1 MTSDYRFGTLLV
13 NGGVITPAQ
22 LQRALRRQEELQGA
36 RPVGDI
42 LVEQKALTREQLDRY
57 LVAFKKRRRL
67 GDLLVASGVITAEQ
81 LSAAVESHKRT
92 GERLGEAIVAL
103 GYATE
108 EAIKQVL
115 CTQINVPFV
124 DLDAMAVER
133 SLAATINVS
142 YARKH
147 LVIPVARI
155 GTSLTVAIDDP
166 TMTHVI
172 EEIRAATQMRVNI
185 VTSTREKI
193 ARAFARLYADGGNG
207 ESDVGGR
214 LELVVE
220 ERPAPSRKIK
230 YVEDDQ
236 TERADAIV
244 RKLLGMAMELRASD
258 VHLERLDAGLQVRF
272 RIDGILQPLHVGALQ
287 DALGKNAL
295 PVVSRIKVLGN
306 LDIAEKRRPQDGS
319 FRARVERNG
328 KLAVVDLR
336 ISIVPGYHGE
346 SVVLRLLDKR
356 NAPESIQH
364 LGFSSR
370 LTDRLGQLLRRPTGI
385 VLISGPTGSGKTST
399 LYGALKTVYRPGI
412 KIVTVE
418 DPIEYVYEDFI
429 QSEVNERLGNT
440 FATYLRAF
448 LRHDPE
454 VIMVGEI
461 RDTETAELAFR
472 AAQTGHL
479 VLSTLH
485 TNDAVS
491 AVTRLRDLGVEPAL
505 LTSSLVGVLSQR
517 LVRRTCRECRA
528 RYTPAGALLREFF
541 GASPIEHGWRRGGG
555 CPRCQQR
562 GYSGRMPVGE
572 LWTPS
577 DGDILAIN
585 KGAPFDEIRASARH
599 STISMAEDV
608 AGRLLAGDTDLEEL
622 MRALPY
628 ACITEFRE
636 LALAPDGSAEAGDM
650 TP

>member
-1 MTSDYRFGTLLV
+1 M
-13 NGGVITPAQ
+13 
-22 LQRALRRQEELQGA
+22 
-36 RPVGDI
+36 
-42 LVEQKALTREQLDRY
+42 ALTREQLDRY

-67 GDLLVASGVITAEQ
+67 GDLLVAGSVITEEQ
-81 LSAAVESHKRT
+81 LRVALESHKRT

-103 GYATE
+103 GYTTE
-108 EAIKQVL
+108 EAIKQAL
-115 CTQINVPFV
+115 CSQLNVPFV
-124 DLDAMAVER
+124 DLDSLAVER
-133 SLAATINVS
+133 SLAAMVNIN
-142 YARKH
+142 YAKKH

-155 GTSLTVAIDDP
+155 GASLTVAMDDP

-172 EEIRAATQMRVNI
+172 EEIRGATQMRVNV
-185 VTSTREKI
+185 VTSTHEKI
-193 ARAFARLYADGGNG
+193 ARAFARLYAEEESGEGN
-207 ESDVGGR
+207 R

-220 ERPAPSRKIK
+220 EAPAPSRQLK

-236 TERADAIV
+236 AERADAIV
-244 RKLLGMAMELRASD
+244 RKLLGMAMDARASD
-258 VHLERLDAGLQVRF
+258 IHLERLDAGLQVRL
-272 RIDGILQPLHVGALQ
+272 RVDGILQPLHGGALQ
-287 DALGKNAL
+287 DSLNKNAL
-295 PVVSRIKVLGN
+295 PVVSRIKVLGH

-328 KLAVVDLR
+328 KMATVDLR

-356 NAPESIQH
+356 NAPESIRH
-364 LGFSSR
+364 LGFSPR
-370 LTDRLGQLLRRPTGI
+370 LTDRLAQLLGRSTGI
-385 VLISGPTGSGKTST
+385 VLITGPTGSGKTST

-418 DPIEYVYEDFI
+418 DPIEYVYEHFI

-440 FATYLRAF
+440 FAAYLRAF

-491 AVTRLRDLGVEPAL
+491 AVTRLQDLGVEPAL

-517 LVRRTCRECRA
+517 LVRRSCQGCRVPYA
-528 RYTPAGALLREFF
+528 PADALLREFF
-541 GASPIEHGWRRGGG
+541 GAAPVAHQWRHAGG
-555 CPRCQQR
+555 CPRCRER
-562 GYSGRMPVGE
+562 GYSGRTPVGE

-577 DGDILAIN
+577 DEDILLIN
-585 KGAPFDEIRASARH
+585 KAASFDEIRASARN
-599 STISMAEDV
+599 STITMAEDV
-608 AGRLLAGDTDLEEL
+608 ADRLLAGDTDLEEL

-628 ACITEFRE
+628 ACVTQFRE
-636 LALAPDGSAEAGDM
+636 LALGPNGSAHPGSRPVTDARVK
-650 TP
+650 TCAAV